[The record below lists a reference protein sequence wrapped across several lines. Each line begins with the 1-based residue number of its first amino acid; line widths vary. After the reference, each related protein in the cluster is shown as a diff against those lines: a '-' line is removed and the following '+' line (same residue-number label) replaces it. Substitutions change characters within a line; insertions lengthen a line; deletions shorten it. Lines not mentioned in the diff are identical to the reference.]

1 MIPGLGNMNPKQM
14 QRMLKQFG
22 IKSDEIA
29 AKKVVFELEN
39 GTKLVIEK
47 PQVTAIDMKGQKTY
61 TVMGEAVEQKKGI
74 PEEDIKMV
82 MEQAK
87 VDRKKA
93 EAALKKN
100 EGDIAE
106 AILELKEE
114 K

>member
-1 MIPGLGNMNPKQM
+1 MFPGLGNMDPTRM

-22 IKSDEIA
+22 IESSELA
-29 AKKVVFELEN
+29 VKKVAFELED
-39 GTKLVIEK
+39 GRTLVISE

-61 TVMGEAVEQKKGI
+61 TVMGEAKEERKGI
-74 PEEDIKMV
+74 PEEDIEMV
-82 MEQAK
+82 MKQAK

-100 EGDIAE
+100 SGDIAE
-106 AILELKEE
+106 AILELKGE